1 MSKQARD
8 KGGSISCPGVDSTE
22 KANSYANYVYPNNQ
36 HMYLKPRYVLLTIQ
50 CNPVDGFSVPHFRCL
65 LLQCNM
71 CPRYCIHQEEME
83 IKFDGQRT
91 DYYIVVCPSTT
102 DIS

>member
-1 MSKQARD
+1 
-8 KGGSISCPGVDSTE
+8 
-22 KANSYANYVYPNNQ
+22 
-36 HMYLKPRYVLLTIQ
+36 MYLKPRYVLLTIQ

-83 IKFDGQRT
+83 IKFDNNHNISFYVFNNVHLCSKHGLLFNEKYITCAQRRQM
-91 DYYIVVCPSTT
+91 VQ
-102 DIS
+102 